1 MAITSQF
8 LTDFQNS
15 FTAGKRS
22 KLLKQNLYNT
32 SHHTFNMLPQYLAK
46 FEVRI
51 CVNLKKNLK
60 IVSHLTKTETSLVI
74 WLNIITYSCSKCPSF
89 ALTHAQRRPRHWSIA
104 LSMMVRSM
112 SCQRCR
118 KCCFSSQHLFR

>member
-8 LTDFQNS
+8 LTDFQNY

-51 CVNLKKNLK
+51 CVNLKKKSKNRVTFDK
-60 IVSHLTKTETSLVI
+60 NRNVSCHMAEYYHL
-74 WLNIITYSCSKCPSF
+74 
-89 ALTHAQRRPRHWSIA
+89 
-104 LSMMVRSM
+104 
-112 SCQRCR
+112 
-118 KCCFSSQHLFR
+118 